1 MQELEMKRLTNQE
14 TYDAAIFLEIM
25 FRNEGSR

>member
-1 MQELEMKRLTNQE
+1 MQELEMKRLTAEENYE
-14 TYDAAIFLEIM
+14 AAIFLEMM